1 MKSVPKQKEGWHLN
15 YAEIIFYLFFF
26 KCWAVFFIIPPIL
39 HVACSN
45 PLPISE
51 YSTIKP
57 WSSAICFYGK
67 VLSWMSFA
75 SGVAQTPDSGVK
87 NSELSLV
94 LERFEVSVFKL
105 VL

>member
-57 WSSAICFYGK
+57 WSFAVCFYGS

-75 SGVAQTPDSGVK
+75 SGIAQTPDSSVK

-94 LERFEVSVFKL
+94 LERIELSVL
-105 VL
+105 YVIL